1 MSESDAQ
8 FGGIY
13 IFIPFMLIQ
22 CPSKINFNTI
32 IKTFLILTYTVLIR
46 NIPYRTPKVF
56 YIYYSNQELNSSMS
70 QTNSTPSASESS
82 APKMPNADEVLSE
95 TTEMSNMFSSLSS
108 SLSSSSS
115 TSAEVKVG
123 MYYDEWARC
132 VGSSYQIDH
141 LYRLG
146 RFDSCKKQWG
156 DVKTA
161 VKIKFTRDPKK
172 AQELLDST
180 YFKKR
185 TTISPTAGAIWE
197 LKERPGWD

>member
-1 MSESDAQ
+1 
-8 FGGIY
+8 
-13 IFIPFMLIQ
+13 
-22 CPSKINFNTI
+22 
-32 IKTFLILTYTVLIR
+32 
-46 NIPYRTPKVF
+46 
-56 YIYYSNQELNSSMS
+56 MS

-161 VKIKFTRDPKK
+161 IKIKFTRDPEK

-197 LKERPGWD
+197 LKEQPGWD

>member
-1 MSESDAQ
+1 
-8 FGGIY
+8 
-13 IFIPFMLIQ
+13 
-22 CPSKINFNTI
+22 
-32 IKTFLILTYTVLIR
+32 
-46 NIPYRTPKVF
+46 
-56 YIYYSNQELNSSMS
+56 MS
-70 QTNSTPSASESS
+70 QTNSTSSASVPSTPRTS
-82 APKMPNADEVLSE
+82 NAVEQVPSE
-95 TTEMSNMFSSLSS
+95 TTTEMSNMFSSLSS

-161 VKIKFTRDPKK
+161 IKIKFTRDPKK

-197 LKERPGWD
+197 LKEKPGWD